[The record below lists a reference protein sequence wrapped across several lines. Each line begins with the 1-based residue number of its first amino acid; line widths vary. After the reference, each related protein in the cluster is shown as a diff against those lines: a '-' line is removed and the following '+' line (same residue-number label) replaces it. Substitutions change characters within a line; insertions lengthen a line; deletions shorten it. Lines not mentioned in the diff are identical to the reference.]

1 MLQKL
6 SSLSVGRAIEAP
18 KYGANSG
25 AVASDAFAPTLLQS
39 FRSYATL
46 VRRHFPI
53 ILAAWL
59 VVVGLAAVYLLTAA
73 PRYTAEARMII
84 DTRKGQLFQQQSI
97 IADSPIDAVAV
108 ESQVEI
114 LKSENVALAVIRQLH
129 LDEDPEFIG
138 SSGGLL
144 GGLANFLSSLFEDQ
158 GLSDRERTQRA
169 LRHLEGELTIRR
181 VGLTY
186 VIDIKF
192 RSLKS
197 ERAAQIANALADAYI
212 FDQLESK
219 YQATRRAG
227 VWLQDRLR
235 ELREQA
241 SNAERA
247 VAEFKSKN
255 NIVESGDGKL
265 MNQQQV
271 SELNTQL
278 VVAREKT
285 SETRAR
291 LDRIEQIISS
301 DVPDATVADTLKN
314 DVVSKLRSQYLDLSA
329 READWSARYGRNHL
343 AAVDLRN
350 RMREIQRSVG
360 VELRRTAE
368 TYKSDYEI
376 AKQRED
382 NIRDELDQAVSV
394 SKVTNQ
400 AQVQLRDLASS
411 AQSYRSL
418 YDNFLQRYME
428 SVQQQSF
435 PITEARLISRA
446 SPPTK
451 SSDPKTFLILG
462 FAAFGG
468 IAFGMGIG
476 LIRELSDRVFRT
488 TTQVEE
494 ILGVD
499 CLAMVPMLKGNGK
512 DRKGGSPGEG
522 AEPGVGVGELRKNF
536 SARRIVMRAAIDA
549 PFSRFTEEIRA
560 IKLAMD
566 LNGIDKARK
575 AIGFTSSV
583 PREGKSTLSAALAQL
598 ISLTGA
604 SVILVDCDL
613 RNPSL
618 SQELAPDAATG
629 VLDVLSGE
637 VPLEQAILNDLETGM
652 AFLPAVVRTRLA
664 HSNEVLASDATK
676 RLFERLRE
684 RYDYVI
690 ADFSPLVPIVDV
702 RATSGLVDSY
712 VYVVEWG
719 ETKSDLVERAL
730 KSAPTIYESLLGVV
744 LNKADIGSLGRYE
757 GYSGLYNYKNHYG
770 QYGYSDK

>member
-1 MLQKL
+1 
-6 SSLSVGRAIEAP
+6 
-18 KYGANSG
+18 
-25 AVASDAFAPTLLQS
+25 
-39 FRSYATL
+39 
-46 VRRHFPI
+46 
-53 ILAAWL
+53 
-59 VVVGLAAVYLLTAA
+59 
-73 PRYTAEARMII
+73 
-84 DTRKGQLFQQQSI
+84 
-97 IADSPIDAVAV
+97 
-108 ESQVEI
+108 
-114 LKSENVALAVIRQLH
+114 
-129 LDEDPEFIG
+129 
-138 SSGGLL
+138 
-144 GGLANFLSSLFEDQ
+144 
-158 GLSDRERTQRA
+158 
-169 LRHLEGELTIRR
+169 
-181 VGLTY
+181 
-186 VIDIKF
+186 
-192 RSLKS
+192 
-197 ERAAQIANALADAYI
+197 
-212 FDQLESK
+212 
-219 YQATRRAG
+219 
-227 VWLQDRLR
+227 
-235 ELREQA
+235 
-241 SNAERA
+241 
-247 VAEFKSKN
+247 
-255 NIVESGDGKL
+255 
-265 MNQQQV
+265 
-271 SELNTQL
+271 
-278 VVAREKT
+278 
-285 SETRAR
+285 
-291 LDRIEQIISS
+291 
-301 DVPDATVADTLKN
+301 
-314 DVVSKLRSQYLDLSA
+314 VVSKLRSQYLELSA

-382 NIRDELDQAVSV
+382 NIREELDQAVSV
-394 SKVTNQ
+394 SKLTNQ

-451 SSDPKTFLILG
+451 SSDPKTFLVLG
-462 FAAFGG
+462 LAAFGG
-468 IAFGMGIG
+468 LALGVGIG
-476 LIRELSDRVFRT
+476 LMRELSDRVFRT

-499 CLAMVPMLKGNGK
+499 CLAMVPMLKGNAK
-512 DRKGGSPGEG
+512 DRKGAPPGRQG
-522 AEPGVGVGELRKNF
+522 AAAEPGGGGVGALRKNS
-536 SARRIVMRAAIDA
+536 SARGAVMRAAIDA

-560 IKLAMD
+560 IKMAMD
-566 LNGIDKARK
+566 LNGVDKVRK

-629 VLDVLSGE
+629 ILDVLSGE

-664 HSNEVLASDATK
+664 HSNEVLAADATK
-676 RLFERLRE
+676 RLFDRLRE

-690 ADFSPLVPIVDV
+690 ADFSPVVPIVDV

-719 ETKSDLVERAL
+719 QTKSDLVQRAL

-757 GYSGLYNYKNHYG
+757 GYSGLYNYNHYG
-770 QYGYSDK
+770 QYGYTDK